1 MTTCIIA
8 EKPSVARDIAR
19 IVGASNKQEGYLAS
33 TPSAD
38 FQLEGSD
45 YVVTWAMGHLIA
57 LAMPEAY
64 GFSAYKREDLPI
76 RPNPFQLVVRQVRKD
91 KEYHDDPAALK
102 QLKVIRS
109 CFDKADRIIVATDA
123 GREGE
128 LIFRYIYQHL
138 NCCKPFERLWISS
151 LTDKAIREGLSNLK
165 PGSSYDNL
173 YYSAKARSEADW
185 LVGINASRAL
195 SIARKGGYSLGRV
208 QTPTLAMVCRRYI
221 ANRDFSS
228 VPYWK
233 LSVHTEKEGL
243 SLKAIGSED
252 YESEAS
258 AQTALATLRSQS
270 RLTVE
275 SVARKVTH
283 TAPPLL
289 YDLTALQKDAN
300 RRHGFSADK
309 TLAIAQS
316 LYEKKITTYPRTG
329 SRYISEDVFEEV
341 PALLRKIGKTLSN
354 PLNRHTV
361 DNAKVTDHHAI
372 IPTGETPTGLSTDEA
387 NIYNMVVTRFSEAFS
402 SNSEEERMQVRFT
415 DGTNTFTWKA
425 CRQISLGWKA
435 VQKSKEVEAEK
446 EEDDKEQILS
456 SLPSLTEGEVLPLVS
471 AEITEHKTKPKP
483 LYTEATLLSAMENAG
498 KEVKEDDKRKAMAEC
513 GIGTPATRANIIETL
528 ILRDYIRRDKKSIIP
543 TEKGLA
549 VYETVKDKKIANAEM
564 TGSWELALAAIEA
577 GKMPSER
584 FAQGINSYVETI
596 CEELLSLSS
605 EQKPYPVYRCP
616 KCGQKSVGIYVKVAK
631 CRNEGCDFHIF
642 REVCGILLSEDNIRD
657 LISSG
662 RTPILKGLT
671 SKAGKKFNARLVLG
685 EDYTTSFEFENKK
698 GKQRGRLS

>member
-1 MTTCIIA
+1 MTTCIIT
-8 EKPSVARDIAR
+8 EKPSVARDIAH
-19 IVGASNKQEGYLAS
+19 IVGATSKQDGYMEGC
-33 TPSAD
+33 
-38 FQLEGSD
+38 G

-64 GFSAYKREDLPI
+64 GFSAYKAEDLPI

-91 KEYHDDPAALK
+91 KEYISDPAALK

-128 LIFRYIYQHL
+128 LIFRYIYSYL
-138 NCCKPFERLWISS
+138 NCHKSFDRLWIST

-165 PGSSYDNL
+165 PGRHYDNL

-221 ANRDFSS
+221 ENRDFSS
-228 VPYWK
+228 VPFWK
-233 LSVHTEKEGL
+233 LSVLTEKEGV
-243 SLKAIGSED
+243 SQKAVGCKD

-258 AQTALATLRSQS
+258 AQTALAALRSQS

-275 SVARKVTH
+275 SVTRKVTH
-283 TAPPLL
+283 TSPPLL

-300 RRHGFSADK
+300 RHHGFSADK
-309 TLAIAQS
+309 TLSIAQS

-341 PALLRKIGKTLSN
+341 PVLLRNIGKTLSN
-354 PLNRHTV
+354 PLNRHSV

-372 IPTGETPTGLSTDEA
+372 IPTGEPPSGLSTDEIT
-387 NIYNMVVTRFSEAFS
+387 IYQMVVNRFIEAFS
-402 SNSEEERMQVRFT
+402 PDSEEERMQVQFT
-415 DGTNTFTWKA
+415 DDTNIFTWKA

-435 VQKSKEVEAEK
+435 VQKNKATETEEK
-446 EEDDKEQILS
+446 EDGDEQVLS
-456 SLPSLTEGEVLPLVS
+456 SLPNLTEGEVLSLVN
-471 AEITEHKTKPKP
+471 ADITEHKTKPKP
-483 LYTEATLLSAMENAG
+483 LYTEATLLSTMENAG

-577 GKMPSER
+577 GKMPSDK
-584 FAQGINSYVETI
+584 FSQGINSYVETI

-605 EQKPYPVYRCP
+605 EQKSYPVYRCP
-616 KCGQKSVGIYVKVAK
+616 KCGQQSVGIYAKVAK
-631 CRNEGCDFHIF
+631 CRHENESCGFHVF

-671 SKAGKKFNARLVLG
+671 SKAGKIFNARLVLG
-685 EDYTTSFEFENKK
+685 EDYATSFEFENKK
-698 GKQRGRLS
+698 GKQRGK

>member
-19 IVGASNKQEGYLAS
+19 IVGATNKQDGY
-33 TPSAD
+33 
-38 FQLEGSD
+38 LEGSG
-45 YVVTWAMGHLIA
+45 YLVTWAMGHLIT

-64 GFSAYKREDLPI
+64 GFSAYKADDLPI
-76 RPNPFQLVVRQVRKD
+76 RPNPFQLIVRQVRKD
-91 KEYHDDPAALK
+91 KEYISDPAALK

-109 CFDKADRIIVATDA
+109 CFDKADRIVVATDA

-138 NCCKPFERLWISS
+138 GCRKPFDRLWISS

-165 PGSSYDNL
+165 PGNHYDNL

-185 LVGINASRAL
+185 LMGINASRAL

-221 ANRDFSS
+221 ENRDFSS

-233 LSVHTEKEGL
+233 LSAILEKEGI
-243 SLKAIGSED
+243 SLKAVGCKD
-252 YESEAS
+252 YENEAS
-258 AQTALATLRSQS
+258 AQAALATLRSQS
-270 RLTVE
+270 QLTVE

-309 TLAIAQS
+309 TLSIAQS
-316 LYEKKITTYPRTG
+316 LYEKKITIYPRTG

-341 PALLRKIGKTLSN
+341 PALLHKIGETLQT
-354 PLNRHTV
+354 PLNRHSV
-361 DNAKVTDHHAI
+361 DNTKITDHHAI
-372 IPTGETPTGLSTDEA
+372 IPTGETPSGISADETT
-387 NIYNMVVTRFSEAFS
+387 IYQMVVSRFIEAFS
-402 SNSEEERMQVRFT
+402 PDSEEERMQVSFT
-415 DGTNTFTWKA
+415 DGNSTFVWKA
-425 CRQISLGWKA
+425 CRQISLGWKT
-435 VQKSKEVEAEK
+435 VQKGKEAEAEK
-446 EEDDKEQILS
+446 EEDGDEQVLS
-456 SLPSLTEGEVLPLVS
+456 SLPNLTEGEVLSLVN

-483 LYTEATLLSAMENAG
+483 LYTEAALLSAMENAG
-498 KEVKEDDKRKAMAEC
+498 KDVSDVESKKAMAEC

-528 ILRDYIRRDKKSIIP
+528 ILRDYIRRDKKAIIP

-549 VYETVKDKKIANAEM
+549 VYEIVKDKKIANAEM

-596 CEELLSLSS
+596 CEELLSLTP
-605 EQKPYPVYRCP
+605 EQKSYPVYRCP
-616 KCGQKSVGIYVKVAK
+616 KCGQQSVGIYAKVAK
-631 CRNEGCDFHIF
+631 CRHETCGFHVF
-642 REVCGILLSEDNIRD
+642 REVCGIHLSEDNIRD
-657 LISSG
+657 LIGSG

-671 SKAGKKFNARLVLG
+671 SKAGKKFNARLVLKD
-685 EDYTTSFEFENKK
+685 DYTTTFEFEQNKK
-698 GKQRGRLS
+698 RK

>member
-19 IVGASNKQEGYLAS
+19 IVGATSKQDGYMEGC
-33 TPSAD
+33 
-38 FQLEGSD
+38 G

-57 LAMPEAY
+57 LAMPETY
-64 GFSAYKREDLPI
+64 GFSAYKAEDLPI

-91 KEYHDDPAALK
+91 KEYVSDPAALK

-128 LIFRYIYQHL
+128 LIFRYIYHHL
-138 NCCKPFERLWISS
+138 GCRKPFDRLWISS

-165 PGSSYDNL
+165 PGSHYDNL
-173 YYSAKARSEADW
+173 YHSAKARSEADW

-221 ANRDFSS
+221 VNRDFSS
-228 VPYWK
+228 VPFWK
-233 LSVHTEKEGL
+233 LSVLTEKEGL
-243 SLKAIGSED
+243 SLKAIGSRN
-252 YESEAS
+252 YENEAS
-258 AQTALATLRSQS
+258 AQTALAALRSQS
-270 RLTVE
+270 RLKVE
-275 SVARKVTH
+275 LVARKVGGTP
-283 TAPPLL
+283 PPLL

-309 TLAIAQS
+309 TLSIAQS

-329 SRYISEDVFEEV
+329 SRYISEDVFEEI
-341 PALLRKIGKTLSN
+341 PTLLRKTGIPLSN
-354 PLNRHTV
+354 PLNRHSV
-361 DNAKVTDHHAI
+361 DNAKITDHHAI
-372 IPTGETPTGLSTDEA
+372 IPTGETPSGLSADEA
-387 NIYNMVVTRFSEAFS
+387 TVYQMVVNRFVEAFS
-402 SNSEEERMQVRFT
+402 PNSEEERMLVRFT
-415 DGTNTFTWKA
+415 DCTNTFTWKA

-435 VQKSKEVEAEK
+435 VQKELVTDAEK
-446 EEDDKEQILS
+446 KETENDDELVLP
-456 SLPSLTEGEVLPLVS
+456 SLPDLTEGEVLSLVS

-498 KEVKEDDKRKAMAEC
+498 KEVEDAESKKAMAAC

-528 ILRDYIRRDKKSIIP
+528 ILRDYIRRDKKAIIP

-549 VYETVKDKKIANAEM
+549 VYEIVKDKKIANAEM
-564 TGSWELALAAIEA
+564 TGAWELALAAIEA
-577 GKMPSER
+577 GKMPSDK
-584 FAQGINSYVETI
+584 FSQGINSYVGTI
-596 CEELLSLSS
+596 CEELLTLTP
-605 EQKPYPVYRCP
+605 EQKSYPVYRCP
-616 KCGQKSVGIYVKVAK
+616 KCGQQSVGIYAKVAK
-631 CRNEGCDFHIF
+631 CRHETCGFHVF
-642 REVCGILLSEDNIRD
+642 RDVCGIHLSEDHIRD

-671 SKAGKKFNARLVLG
+671 SKAGKKFNVRLVLG
-685 EDYTTSFEFENKK
+685 EDYITSFEFENKK
-698 GKQRGRLS
+698 GKQRGR

>member
-1 MTTCIIA
+1 MNICIIA

-19 IVGASNKQEGYLAS
+19 IVEANNRQDG
-33 TPSAD
+33 
-38 FQLEGSD
+38 FLEGNG
-45 YVVTWAMGHLIA
+45 YVVTWAVGHLIA

-76 RPNPFQLVVRQVRKD
+76 RPNPFQLVVRQVHKD
-91 KEYHDDPAALK
+91 KEYISDPAALK

-109 CFDKADRIIVATDA
+109 CFDKTDRIIVATDA

-138 NCCKPFERLWISS
+138 GCRKHFDRLWISS

-165 PGSSYDNL
+165 PGDYYDNL
-173 YYSAKARSEADW
+173 YHSAKARSEADW

-221 ANRDFSS
+221 ENRDFSS

-233 LSVHTEKEGL
+233 LSVLTEKEGV
-243 SLKAIGSED
+243 SLKAIGSAD
-252 YESEAS
+252 YESEAL
-258 AQTALATLRSQS
+258 AQTALAALRSQS
-270 RLTVE
+270 QLTVE
-275 SVARKVTH
+275 TVTRKVTH

-309 TLAIAQS
+309 TLSIAQS

-341 PALLRKIGKTLSN
+341 PVLLRKIGMPLSN
-354 PLNRHTV
+354 PLNRHSV
-361 DNAKVTDHHAI
+361 DNAKITDHHAI
-372 IPTGETPTGLSTDEA
+372 IPTGETPSGLSTDETT
-387 NIYNMVVTRFSEAFS
+387 IYQMVVNRFVEAFS
-402 SNSEEERMQVRFT
+402 PNSEEERMLVQFT

-425 CRQISLGWKA
+425 YRQISLGWKA
-435 VQKSKEVEAEK
+435 VQKGKEVEAEK
-446 EEDDKEQILS
+446 KEDSDEQV
-456 SLPSLTEGEVLPLVS
+456 LPLLPDLTEGEVLSLVS
-471 AEITEHKTKPKP
+471 AEIIEHKTKPKP

-498 KEVKEDDKRKAMAEC
+498 KEVKEDDKRKVMAEC

-549 VYETVKDKKIANAEM
+549 VYEIVKDKKIANAEM
-564 TGSWELALAAIEA
+564 TGAWELALAAIEA
-577 GKMPSER
+577 GKIPSDK
-584 FAQGINSYVETI
+584 FSQGINSYVETI

-605 EQKPYPVYRCP
+605 EQKSYPVYRCP
-616 KCGQKSVGIYVKVAK
+616 KCGQQSVGIYAKVAK
-631 CRNEGCDFHIF
+631 CRHETCGFHVF
-642 REVCGILLSEDNIRD
+642 REVCGIHLSEDNIRD

-671 SKAGKKFNARLVLG
+671 SKAGKKFNARLVLKD
-685 EDYTTSFEFENKK
+685 DYTTTFEFEQNKK
-698 GKQRGRLS
+698 RK

>member
-19 IVGASNKQEGYLAS
+19 IVGANSKQDGYMEGNGYL
-33 TPSAD
+33 
-38 FQLEGSD
+38 
-45 YVVTWAMGHLIA
+45 VTWAMGHLIA
-57 LAMPEAY
+57 LGMPEAY
-64 GFSAYKREDLPI
+64 GFSAYKAEELPI
-76 RPNPFQLVVRQVRKD
+76 RPNPFLLVVRQVRKN
-91 KEYHDDPAALK
+91 KEYISDPAALK

-128 LIFRYIYQHL
+128 LIFRYIYSYL
-138 NCCKPFERLWISS
+138 NCHKPFDRLWISS

-165 PGSSYDNL
+165 PGSHYDNL

-208 QTPTLAMVCRRYI
+208 QTPTLAMVCHRYI
-221 ANRDFSS
+221 ENRDFSS

-233 LSVHTEKEGL
+233 LSVLTEKEGL
-243 SLKAIGSED
+243 LLKAVGSED

-258 AQTALATLRSQS
+258 AQTALAALRSQS
-270 RLTVE
+270 QLTVE
-275 SVARKVTH
+275 SVVRKVAGTP
-283 TAPPLL
+283 PPLL

-309 TLAIAQS
+309 TLSIAQS

-354 PLNRHTV
+354 PLNRHSV

-372 IPTGETPTGLSTDEA
+372 IPTGETPSGLSTDETTV
-387 NIYNMVVTRFSEAFS
+387 YQMVVNRFVESFS

-425 CRQISLGWKA
+425 YRQISLGWKA
-435 VQKSKEVEAEK
+435 VQKGKEVEAEK
-446 EEDDKEQILS
+446 KEDSDEQILS
-456 SLPSLTEGEVLPLVS
+456 SLPDLTEGEVLALVS

-528 ILRDYIRRDKKSIIP
+528 ILRDYICRDKKAIIP

-549 VYETVKDKKIANAEM
+549 VYEIVKDKKIANAEM
-564 TGSWELALAAIEA
+564 TGAWELALAAIEA
-577 GKMPSER
+577 GKMPANKFS
-584 FAQGINSYVETI
+584 QGINSYVGTI
-596 CEELLSLSS
+596 CEELLTLTP
-605 EQKPYPVYRCP
+605 EQKSYPVYRCP
-616 KCGQKSVGIYVKVAK
+616 KCGQQSVGIYAKVAK
-631 CRNEGCDFHIF
+631 CRHETCGFHVF
-642 REVCGILLSEDNIRD
+642 REVCGIHLSEDNIRD

-662 RTPILKGLT
+662 RTPIFKGLT

-698 GKQRGRLS
+698 GKQRRR

>member
-19 IVGASNKQEGYLAS
+19 IVGATSKQDGYL
-33 TPSAD
+33 
-38 FQLEGSD
+38 EGNG
-45 YVVTWAMGHLIA
+45 YLVTWAMGHLIT

-64 GFSAYKREDLPI
+64 GYVAYKAEDLPI
-76 RPNPFQLVVRQVRKD
+76 RPNPFQLIVRQVRRD
-91 KEYHDDPAALK
+91 KEFVSDPSALK

-128 LIFRYIYQHL
+128 LIFRYIYQYL
-138 NCCKPFERLWISS
+138 DCKKPFERLWISS

-165 PGSSYDNL
+165 PGNCYDNL
-173 YYSAKARSEADW
+173 YHSAKARSEADW

-195 SIARKGGYSLGRV
+195 SIARRGGYSLGRV
-208 QTPTLAMVCRRYI
+208 QTPILAMVCRRYI
-221 ANRDFSS
+221 ENRDFSS

-233 LSVHTEKEGL
+233 LSVLTEKEGL
-243 SLKAIGSED
+243 LLKAIGSKD
-252 YESEAS
+252 YENEAS

-270 RLTVE
+270 QLTVE
-275 SVARKVTH
+275 SLVRKVAGTP
-283 TAPPLL
+283 PPLL

-300 RRHGFSADK
+300 RRYGFSADK
-309 TLAIAQS
+309 TLSIAQS

-329 SRYISEDVFEEV
+329 SRYISEDVFEEIPV
-341 PALLRKIGKTLSN
+341 LLRKTGMPLSN
-354 PLNRHTV
+354 PLNRHSV
-361 DNAKVTDHHAI
+361 DNTKVTDHHAI
-372 IPTGETPTGLSTDEA
+372 IPTGETPSGLSTDEITIYQMVA
-387 NIYNMVVTRFSEAFS
+387 NRFIEAFS
-402 SNSEEERMQVRFT
+402 PNSEEERMQVRFT
-415 DGTNTFTWKA
+415 DGTNIFTWKA
-425 CRQISLGWKA
+425 CRQISLGWKV
-435 VQKSKEVEAEK
+435 VQKGKEAEADKK
-446 EEDDKEQILS
+446 EDSDEHILS
-456 SLPSLTEGEVLPLVS
+456 SLPSLTEEEVLPLVS

-528 ILRDYIRRDKKSIIP
+528 ILRDYIRRDKKAIIP

-549 VYETVKDKKIANAEM
+549 VYEIVKDKKIANAEM

-577 GKMPSER
+577 GKMPSDK
-584 FAQGINSYVETI
+584 FAQGINSYVGTI
-596 CEELLSLSS
+596 CEELLSHSP
-605 EQKPYPVYRCP
+605 EQKSYPVYRCP
-616 KCGQKSVGIYVKVAK
+616 KCGLQSVGIYAKVAK
-631 CRNEGCDFHIF
+631 CRHETCGFHVF
-642 REVCGILLSEDNIRD
+642 REVCSILLSEDNIRD

-671 SKAGKKFNARLVLG
+671 SKAGKKFNARLVLKD
-685 EDYTTSFEFENKK
+685 DYTTTFEFEQNKK
-698 GKQRGRLS
+698 RK

>member
-19 IVGASNKQEGYLAS
+19 IVGATSKQDGYMEGC
-33 TPSAD
+33 
-38 FQLEGSD
+38 G

-64 GFSAYKREDLPI
+64 GFSTYKAEDLPI
-76 RPNPFQLVVRQVRKD
+76 RPNPSQLVVRQARKD
-91 KEYHDDPAALK
+91 KEYISDPAALK

-138 NCCKPFERLWISS
+138 GCRKPFDRLWISS
-151 LTDKAIREGLSNLK
+151 LTDKAIREGMANLK
-165 PGSSYDNL
+165 PGSHYDNL
-173 YYSAKARSEADW
+173 YHSAKARSEADW

-221 ANRDFSS
+221 ENRDFSS
-228 VPYWK
+228 VPYWT
-233 LSVHTEKEGL
+233 LSALMEKEGV
-243 SLKAIGSED
+243 SLKAIGITD

-270 RLTVE
+270 RLKVE

-283 TAPPLL
+283 TSPPLL
-289 YDLTALQKDAN
+289 YDLTALQKEAN
-300 RRHGFSADK
+300 RRQGFSADK
-309 TLAIAQS
+309 TLSIAQS

-354 PLNRHTV
+354 PLNRYSV
-361 DNAKVTDHHAI
+361 DNTKITDHHAI
-372 IPTGETPTGLSTDEA
+372 IPTGETPLGLSADETT
-387 NIYNMVVTRFSEAFS
+387 IYQMVVNRFIEAFS
-402 SNSEEERMQVRFT
+402 PNSEEERMQVRFT

-435 VQKSKEVEAEK
+435 VQKEQVTDAEK
-446 EEDDKEQILS
+446 KENDDELVLP
-456 SLPSLTEGEVLPLVS
+456 SLPDLTEGEVLPLVS

-498 KEVKEDDKRKAMAEC
+498 KEVEDTESKKAMAEC

-528 ILRDYIRRDKKSIIP
+528 ILRDYTRRNKKSIIP

-549 VYETVKDKKIANAEM
+549 VYEIVKDKKIANAEM

-577 GKMPSER
+577 GKMPSDK
-584 FAQGINSYVETI
+584 FAQGINSYVGTI

-605 EQKPYPVYRCP
+605 EQKSYSVYRCP
-616 KCGQKSVGIYVKVAK
+616 KCGQQSVGIYAKVAK
-631 CRNEGCDFHIF
+631 CRHETCGFHVF

-671 SKAGKKFNARLVLG
+671 SKAGKKFNARLVLKD
-685 EDYTTSFEFENKK
+685 DYTTTFEFEQNKK
-698 GKQRGRLS
+698 RK

>member
-19 IVGASNKQEGYLAS
+19 IVGATSKQDGYMEGC
-33 TPSAD
+33 
-38 FQLEGSD
+38 G

-64 GFSAYKREDLPI
+64 GFSAYKAEDLPI

-91 KEYHDDPAALK
+91 KEYISDPAALK

-128 LIFRYIYQHL
+128 LIFRYIYSYL
-138 NCCKPFERLWISS
+138 NCHKSFDRLWISS

-165 PGSSYDNL
+165 PGRHYDNL

-221 ANRDFSS
+221 ENRDFSS
-228 VPYWK
+228 VPFWK
-233 LSVHTEKEGL
+233 LSVLTEKEGV
-243 SLKAIGSED
+243 SQKAVGCKD

-258 AQTALATLRSQS
+258 AQTALAALRSQS

-275 SVARKVTH
+275 SVTRKVTH
-283 TAPPLL
+283 TSPPLL

-300 RRHGFSADK
+300 RHHGFSADK
-309 TLAIAQS
+309 TLSIAQS

-341 PALLRKIGKTLSN
+341 PVLLRNIGKTLSN
-354 PLNRHTV
+354 PLNRHSV
-361 DNAKVTDHHAI
+361 DTAKVTAHHAI
-372 IPTGETPTGLSTDEA
+372 IPTGEPPSGLSTDEIT
-387 NIYNMVVTRFSEAFS
+387 IYQMVVNRFIEAFS
-402 SNSEEERMQVRFT
+402 PDSEEERMQVQFT
-415 DGTNTFTWKA
+415 DDTNIFTWKA

-435 VQKSKEVEAEK
+435 VQKNKATETEEK
-446 EEDDKEQILS
+446 EDGDEQVLS
-456 SLPSLTEGEVLPLVS
+456 SLPNLTEGEVLSLVN
-471 AEITEHKTKPKP
+471 ADITEHKTKPKP
-483 LYTEATLLSAMENAG
+483 LYTEATLLSTMENAG

-577 GKMPSER
+577 GKMPSDK
-584 FAQGINSYVETI
+584 FSQGINSYVETI

-605 EQKPYPVYRCP
+605 EQKSYPVYRCP
-616 KCGQKSVGIYVKVAK
+616 KCGQQSVGIYAKVAK
-631 CRNEGCDFHIF
+631 CRHETCGFHVF
-642 REVCGILLSEDNIRD
+642 REVCGIHLSEDNIRD
-657 LISSG
+657 LIGSG

-698 GKQRGRLS
+698 GKQRGR

>member
-19 IVGASNKQEGYLAS
+19 IVGAKSKQEGYM
-33 TPSAD
+33 
-38 FQLEGSD
+38 EGSG
-45 YVVTWAMGHLIA
+45 YLVTWAMGHLIA

-64 GFSAYKREDLPI
+64 GFSAYKAEDLPI

-91 KEYHDDPAALK
+91 KEYVSDPAALK

-128 LIFRYIYQHL
+128 LIFRYIYQYL
-138 NCCKPFERLWISS
+138 DCRKPFDRLWISS

-165 PGSSYDNL
+165 PGNCYDNL
-173 YYSAKARSEADW
+173 YHSAKARSEADW

-221 ANRDFSS
+221 ENRDFSS

-243 SLKAIGSED
+243 SIKAVGCKD
-252 YESEAS
+252 YENEAL

-270 RLTVE
+270 QLTVE
-275 SVARKVTH
+275 SVVRKVAGTP
-283 TAPPLL
+283 PPLL

-300 RRHGFSADK
+300 KRHGFSADK
-309 TLAIAQS
+309 TLSIAQS

-341 PALLRKIGKTLSN
+341 PALLRKIRETLPT
-354 PLNRHTV
+354 PLNRHSV

-372 IPTGETPTGLSTDEA
+372 IPTGETPSGLSADERT
-387 NIYNMVVTRFSEAFS
+387 IYQMVVNRFIEAFS
-402 SNSEEERMQVRFT
+402 PDSEEERMQVRFT
-415 DGTNTFTWKA
+415 HGTNIFTWKA

-435 VQKSKEVEAEK
+435 VQKGKEVEAEMK
-446 EEDDKEQILS
+446 EDGDEQILS
-456 SLPSLTEGEVLPLVS
+456 SLPSLTEEEVLPLVS
-471 AEITEHKTKPKP
+471 AEITAHKTKPKP

-498 KEVKEDDKRKAMAEC
+498 KEVEDAESKKAMAEC

-528 ILRDYIRRDKKSIIP
+528 ILRDYIRRDKKVIIP

-549 VYETVKDKKIANAEM
+549 VYEIVKDKKIANAEM

-577 GKMPSER
+577 GKMPSDK
-584 FAQGINSYVETI
+584 FSQGINSYVGTI

-605 EQKPYPVYRCP
+605 EQKSYPVYRCP
-616 KCGQKSVGIYVKVAK
+616 KCGQQSVGIYAKVAK
-631 CRNEGCDFHIF
+631 CRHETCGFHVF

-671 SKAGKKFNARLVLG
+671 SKAGKKFNAQLVLG
-685 EDYTTSFEFENKK
+685 EDYATSFEFENKK
-698 GKQRGRLS
+698 GKQKGR

>member
-64 GFSAYKREDLPI
+64 GFSAYKAEDLPI
-76 RPNPFQLVVRQVRKD
+76 RPNTFQLVVRQVRKD
-91 KEYHDDPAALK
+91 KEYISDPAALK

-128 LIFRYIYQHL
+128 LIFRYIYQYL
-138 NCCKPFERLWISS
+138 DCKKPFERLWISS

-165 PGSSYDNL
+165 PGSHYDNL
-173 YYSAKARSEADW
+173 YHSAKARSEADW

-221 ANRDFSS
+221 ENRDFSS

-233 LSVHTEKEGL
+233 LSVLTEKEGL
-243 SLKAIGSED
+243 SIKAVGCKD
-252 YESEAS
+252 YENEAS
-258 AQTALATLRSQS
+258 AQTALAALRSQS
-270 RLTVE
+270 QLTVE
-275 SVARKVTH
+275 TVTIKVTH

-309 TLAIAQS
+309 TLSIAQS

-341 PALLRKIGKTLSN
+341 PVLLRKIGMPLSN
-354 PLNRHTV
+354 PLNRHSV
-361 DNAKVTDHHAI
+361 DNTKVTDHHAI
-372 IPTGETPTGLSTDEA
+372 IPTGETPSGLSTDEA
-387 NIYNMVVTRFSEAFS
+387 TVYQMVSNRFVEAFS
-402 SNSEEERMQVRFT
+402 PDSEEERMQVRFT

-425 CRQISLGWKA
+425 YRQISLGWKA
-435 VQKSKEVEAEK
+435 VQKGKKVEAEMK
-446 EEDDKEQILS
+446 EYDDEQVLS
-456 SLPSLTEGEVLPLVS
+456 SLPGLTEGEVLPLVS

-498 KEVKEDDKRKAMAEC
+498 KEVENAESKKAMAEC

-528 ILRDYIRRDKKSIIP
+528 ILRDYIRRDKKTIIP

-549 VYETVKDKKIANAEM
+549 VYEIVKDKKIANAEM

-584 FAQGINSYVETI
+584 FAQGINSYVGTI

-605 EQKPYPVYRCP
+605 EQKSYPVYRCP
-616 KCGQKSVGIYVKVAK
+616 KCGQQSVGIYAKVAK
-631 CRNEGCDFHIF
+631 CRNKDCNFHIF
-642 REVCGILLSEDNIRD
+642 REVCGTMLSEDNIRD
-657 LISSG
+657 LLTTG
-662 RTPILKGLT
+662 RTPILNGLT
-671 SKAGKKFNARLVLG
+671 SKAGKKFTARLILN
-685 EDYTTSFEFENKK
+685 EDYTTSFEFESRK
-698 GKQRGRLS
+698 GKQRGR

>member
-33 TPSAD
+33 TLSAD

-64 GFSAYKREDLPI
+64 GFSAYKAEDLPI
-76 RPNPFQLVVRQVRKD
+76 RPNTFQLVVRQVRKD
-91 KEYHDDPAALK
+91 KEYISDPAALK

-128 LIFRYIYQHL
+128 LIFRYIYSYL
-138 NCCKPFERLWISS
+138 NCRKPFDRLWISS
-151 LTDKAIREGLSNLK
+151 LTDRAIREGLSNLK
-165 PGSSYDNL
+165 GGSHYDNL
-173 YYSAKARSEADW
+173 YHSAKARSEADW

-195 SIARKGGYSLGRV
+195 SIARRGGYSLGRV

-221 ANRDFSS
+221 ENRDFSS

-233 LSVHTEKEGL
+233 LSVEVEKEGM
-243 SLKAIGSED
+243 SLKAIGSKD
-252 YESEAS
+252 YESEAA

-270 RLTVE
+270 RLKVE
-275 SVARKVTH
+275 SVARKAGH
-283 TAPPLL
+283 TSPPLL
-289 YDLTALQKDAN
+289 YDLTALQKEAN

-309 TLAIAQS
+309 TLSIAQS

-341 PALLRKIGKTLSN
+341 PVLLRKTGATITE
-354 PLNRHTV
+354 PLNRHSV
-361 DNAKVTDHHAI
+361 DNAKITDHHAI
-372 IPTGETPTGLSTDEA
+372 IPTGETPSGLSTDETT
-387 NIYNMVVTRFSEAFS
+387 IYQMVVNRFIEAFS
-402 SNSEEERMQVRFT
+402 LDSEEERMLVRFT
-415 DGTNTFTWKA
+415 DGTNTFVWKA

-435 VQKSKEVEAEK
+435 VQKDKEAEADKK
-446 EEDDKEQILS
+446 EDSDEQILS
-456 SLPSLTEGEVLPLVS
+456 SLPTLTEGEILPLVN
-471 AEITEHKTKPKP
+471 AEITDHKTKPKS

-498 KEVKEDDKRKAMAEC
+498 KEVKDSESKKAMAEC

-528 ILRDYIRRDKKSIIP
+528 ILRDYIRRNKKAIIP

-549 VYETVKDKKIANAEM
+549 VYEIVKDKKIANAEM

-577 GKMPSER
+577 RQMPAEK
-584 FAQGINSYVETI
+584 FAQGINSYVGTI
-596 CEELLSLSS
+596 CEELLALAPQV
-605 EQKPYPVYRCP
+605 QKSYPTYHCP
-616 KCGQKSVGIYVKVAK
+616 KCGNESVGIYTKVAK
-631 CRNEGCDFHIF
+631 CRHEGCDFHIF
-642 REVCGILLSEDNIRD
+642 REVCGTLLTEGNIRD
-657 LISSG
+657 LITTG
-662 RTPILKGLT
+662 RTPVLKGLT
-671 SKAGKKFNARLVLG
+671 SKAGKKFNARLVLKD
-685 EDYTTSFEFENKK
+685 DYTTTFEFEQNKK
-698 GKQRGRLS
+698 RK

>member
-19 IVGASNKQEGYLAS
+19 IVGATSKQDGYMDGNGYL
-33 TPSAD
+33 
-38 FQLEGSD
+38 
-45 YVVTWAMGHLIA
+45 VTWAMGHLIA

-64 GFSAYKREDLPI
+64 GFTAYKAEDLPI
-76 RPNPFQLVVRQVRKD
+76 RPNPFQLIVRQVRKD
-91 KEYHDDPAALK
+91 KEYISDPAALK
-102 QLKVIRS
+102 QLKIIRS
-109 CFDKADRIIVATDA
+109 CFDRTDRIIVATDA

-138 NCCKPFERLWISS
+138 NCKKTFDRLWISS

-165 PGSSYDNL
+165 PSSSYDNL
-173 YYSAKARSEADW
+173 YHSAKARSEADW

-221 ANRDFSS
+221 ENRDFSS

-243 SLKAIGSED
+243 SIKAVGCKD
-252 YESEAS
+252 YENKAL

-270 RLTVE
+270 QLTVE
-275 SVARKVTH
+275 TVTIKVTH

-309 TLAIAQS
+309 TLSIAQS

-341 PALLRKIGKTLSN
+341 PVLLRKIGMPLSN
-354 PLNRHTV
+354 PLNRHSV

-372 IPTGETPTGLSTDEA
+372 IPTGETPSGLSTEETTV
-387 NIYNMVVTRFSEAFS
+387 YQMVVNRFIETFS
-402 SNSEEERMQVRFT
+402 PDSGEERMQVRFT
-415 DGTNTFTWKA
+415 DGTNIFTWKA

-435 VQKSKEVEAEK
+435 VQKGKEAEAEK
-446 EEDDKEQILS
+446 REDGDEQILP
-456 SLPSLTEGEVLPLVS
+456 SLPNLAEGEILPLVN
-471 AEITEHKTKPKP
+471 AEITEHKTKPKS

-498 KEVKEDDKRKAMAEC
+498 KEVKDSESKKAMAEC

-528 ILRDYIRRDKKSIIP
+528 ILRDYIRRNKKAIIP

-549 VYETVKDKKIANAEM
+549 VYEIVKDKKIANAEM

-577 GKMPSER
+577 GQMPAEK
-584 FAQGINSYVETI
+584 FAQGINSYVGTI
-596 CEELLSLSS
+596 CEELLALAPQV
-605 EQKPYPVYRCP
+605 QKSYPTYHCP
-616 KCGQKSVGIYVKVAK
+616 KCGNESVGIYTKVAK
-631 CRNEGCDFHIF
+631 CRHEGCDFHIF
-642 REVCGILLSEDNIRD
+642 REVCGTLLTEGNIRD
-657 LISSG
+657 LITTG
-662 RTPILKGLT
+662 RTPVLKGLT
-671 SKAGKKFNARLVLG
+671 SKAGKKFNARLVLKD
-685 EDYTTSFEFENKK
+685 DYTTTFEFEQNKK
-698 GKQRGRLS
+698 RK

>member
-1 MTTCIIA
+1 MITCIIA

-19 IVGASNKQEGYLAS
+19 IVGANTRQDGYL
-33 TPSAD
+33 
-38 FQLEGSD
+38 EGNG
-45 YVVTWAMGHLIA
+45 YMVTWAMGHLIA

-64 GFSAYKREDLPI
+64 GFSAYKAEDLPI

-91 KEYHDDPAALK
+91 KEYVSDPAALR

-128 LIFRYIYQHL
+128 LIFRYIYQHFG
-138 NCCKPFERLWISS
+138 CRKPFDRLWISS
-151 LTDKAIREGLSNLK
+151 LTDKAICEGLSNLK
-165 PGSSYDNL
+165 PGNCYDNL
-173 YYSAKARSEADW
+173 YHSAKARSEADW

-221 ANRDFSS
+221 ENHDFSS

-233 LSVHTEKEGL
+233 ISVLTEKEGL
-243 SLKAIGSED
+243 SLKAIGSAD

-258 AQTALATLRSQS
+258 AQTDLAALRSQS

-289 YDLTALQKDAN
+289 YDLTALQKEAN

-309 TLAIAQS
+309 TLSIAQS

-329 SRYISEDVFEEV
+329 SRYISEDIFEEV
-341 PALLRKIGKTLSN
+341 PVLLRKMGVTIIS
-354 PLNRHTV
+354 PLNRHSV

-372 IPTGETPTGLSTDEA
+372 IPTGETPSGLSTDEA
-387 NIYNMVVTRFSEAFS
+387 TIYQMVVNRFVEAFS
-402 SNSEEERMQVRFT
+402 PNSEEERMQVLFT
-415 DGTNTFTWKA
+415 DGNSTFTWKA
-425 CRQISLGWKA
+425 YRQISLGWKA
-435 VQKSKEVEAEK
+435 VQKGKKVEAEMK
-446 EEDDKEQILS
+446 EYDDEQVLS
-456 SLPSLTEGEVLPLVS
+456 SLPGLTEGEVLPLVS

-483 LYTEATLLSAMENAG
+483 LYTEAALLSAMENAG
-498 KEVKEDDKRKAMAEC
+498 KEVENAESKKAMAEC

-549 VYETVKDKKIANAEM
+549 VYEIVKDKKIANAEM

-577 GKMPSER
+577 GKMPSDK
-584 FAQGINSYVETI
+584 FSQGINSYVSTI
-596 CEELLSLSS
+596 CEELLSLTP
-605 EQKPYPVYRCP
+605 EQKSYPVYRCP
-616 KCGQKSVGIYVKVAK
+616 KCGQQSVGIYAKVAK
-631 CRNEGCDFHIF
+631 CRHETCGFHVF

-671 SKAGKKFNARLVLG
+671 SKAGKKFNAQLVLG
-685 EDYTTSFEFENKK
+685 EDYATSFEFENKK
-698 GKQRGRLS
+698 GKQKGR

>member
-19 IVGASNKQEGYLAS
+19 IVGATSKQDGYMEGC
-33 TPSAD
+33 
-38 FQLEGSD
+38 G

-64 GFSAYKREDLPI
+64 GFSAYKAEDLPI
-76 RPNPFQLVVRQVRKD
+76 RPNPFQLVVRQARRD
-91 KEYHDDPAALK
+91 KEYVSDPAALK

-128 LIFRYIYQHL
+128 LIFRYIYQYL
-138 NCCKPFERLWISS
+138 DCKKTFERLWISS

-165 PGSSYDNL
+165 PGIHYDNL
-173 YYSAKARSEADW
+173 YHSAKARSEADW

-221 ANRDFSS
+221 ENRDFSS

-233 LSVHTEKEGL
+233 ISVLTEKEGV
-243 SLKAIGSED
+243 SLKTIGSKD
-252 YESEAS
+252 YENEAL

-270 RLTVE
+270 QLTVE
-275 SVARKVTH
+275 LVVRKVAGTP
-283 TAPPLL
+283 PPLL

-309 TLAIAQS
+309 TLSIAQS

-341 PALLRKIGKTLSN
+341 PALLRKIRETLLT
-354 PLNRHTV
+354 PLNRHSV
-361 DNAKVTDHHAI
+361 DNTKVTDHHAI
-372 IPTGETPTGLSTDEA
+372 IPTGETPLGLSADEA
-387 NIYNMVVTRFSEAFS
+387 TVYQMVVNRFVEAFS

-415 DGTNTFTWKA
+415 DGTNIFTWKA

-435 VQKSKEVEAEK
+435 VQKGKEVEAEK
-446 EEDDKEQILS
+446 KEDSDEQILS
-456 SLPSLTEGEVLPLVS
+456 SLPNLTEGEVLPLVN

-528 ILRDYIRRDKKSIIP
+528 ILRDYIRREKKSIIP
-543 TEKGLA
+543 TEKGQA
-549 VYETVKDKKIANAEM
+549 VYEIVKDKKIANAEM
-564 TGSWELALAAIEA
+564 TDSWELALAAIEA
-577 GKMPSER
+577 GKIPADKFS
-584 FAQGINSYVETI
+584 QGINSYVGTI

-605 EQKPYPVYRCP
+605 EQNSYPVYRCP
-616 KCGQKSVGIYVKVAK
+616 KCGQQSVGIYAKVAK
-631 CRNEGCDFHIF
+631 CRHETCGFHVF
-642 REVCGILLSEDNIRD
+642 REVCGIHLSEDNIRD
-657 LISSG
+657 LINSG

-671 SKAGKKFNARLVLG
+671 SKAGKKFNARLVLKD
-685 EDYTTSFEFENKK
+685 DYTTTFEFEQNKK
-698 GKQRGRLS
+698 RK

>member
-19 IVGASNKQEGYLAS
+19 IVGVKSKQEGYM
-33 TPSAD
+33 
-38 FQLEGSD
+38 EGSG
-45 YVVTWAMGHLIA
+45 YLVTWAMGHLIA

-64 GFSAYKREDLPI
+64 GFSAYKAEDLPI
-76 RPNPFQLVVRQVRKD
+76 RPNPFQIIVRQVRKD
-91 KEYHDDPAALK
+91 KDYISDPAALK

-128 LIFRYIYQHL
+128 LIFRYIYQYLDCH
-138 NCCKPFERLWISS
+138 KPFDRLWISS

-195 SIARKGGYSLGRV
+195 SIARRGGYSLGRV

-221 ANRDFSS
+221 ENRDFSS
-228 VPYWK
+228 IPYWK
-233 LSVHTEKEGL
+233 LSVFTEKEGM
-243 SLKAIGSED
+243 SLKAVGCKD
-252 YESEAS
+252 YESEAL
-258 AQTALATLRSQS
+258 AQTALAALRSQNQ
-270 RLTVE
+270 LTVE
-275 SVARKVTH
+275 TVTRKVGGTP
-283 TAPPLL
+283 PPLL

-309 TLAIAQS
+309 TLSIAQS

-329 SRYISEDVFEEV
+329 SRYISEDIFEEV

-354 PLNRHTV
+354 PLNRHSV

-402 SNSEEERMQVRFT
+402 SDSEEERMQVRFT

-446 EEDDKEQILS
+446 EEDGKEQILS

-498 KEVKEDDKRKAMAEC
+498 KEVENAESKKAMAEC

-528 ILRDYIRRDKKSIIP
+528 ILRDYIRRDKKAIIP

-549 VYETVKDKKIANAEM
+549 VYEIVKDKKIANAEM

-577 GKMPSER
+577 GKMPSDK
-584 FAQGINSYVETI
+584 FSQGINSYVSTI

-605 EQKPYPVYRCP
+605 EQKSYPVYRCP
-616 KCGQKSVGIYVKVAK
+616 KCGQQSVGIYAKVAK
-631 CRNEGCDFHIF
+631 CRHETCGFHVF
-642 REVCGILLSEDNIRD
+642 REVCGIHLSEDNIRD

-671 SKAGKKFNARLVLG
+671 SKAGKKFNARLVLKD
-685 EDYTTSFEFENKK
+685 DYTTTFEFEQNKK
-698 GKQRGRLS
+698 RK